1 LLKSEVAPW
10 FRSEGFKRVKGF
22 LGWFR
27 PQGEAYTV
35 IWFQVSRDG
44 WDKYAGS
51 KFVLEFQ
58 RSSEP
63 VIGAGD
69 KDARRE
75 RIASFLSPEER
86 EEIRSIQNAII
97 ASLQYP
103 PKSHPI
109 LHVAQEVTEIYLKEF
124 KAVSESY
131 PEQSDIWFRY
141 ASPEHIAR
149 WAHFILGK
157 LPKCIAVAEA
167 WPHLSK

>member
-1 LLKSEVAPW
+1 
-10 FRSEGFKRVKGF
+10 
-22 LGWFR
+22 
-27 PQGEAYTV
+27 
-35 IWFQVSRDG
+35 
-44 WDKYAGS
+44 
-51 KFVLEFQ
+51 
-58 RSSEP
+58 